1 MKNGARIL
9 VVTVAL
15 AAVTGFAS
23 AQSMISAKSGL
34 IHYVEGRVLL
44 DGQQVAQKFGNFPQ
58 MKENAQLRTE
68 EGRAEVLLTPGVFL
82 RVGENSAFR
91 MVSNQLADTRLEVL
105 NGALLLECAELLKD
119 NAITL
124 LYKDAS
130 ILLRKDGVYR
140 LDTEPPQLR
149 VYDGEALVEQGGQAL
164 MLKKGKLLAF
174 NGIFAAEKFDNNVGD
189 TLFRWAKRRAEYM
202 AMANV
207 SAAKSIRDSGSQW
220 QTSGWRWNPYFGMF
234 TFVPW
239 RGAYNSFW
247 GYRFWSPRQVYM
259 VYAPPMQASS
269 GGGGWDAS
277 RSYNSSLGYS
287 TVPRT
292 SAGTSGTLAT
302 SASAPTTAT
311 SAPSASIPRE
321 SGQAGGRG
329 R

>member
-1 MKNGARIL
+1 MKNQARFLL
-9 VVTVAL
+9 VVLALGAL
-15 AAVTGFAS
+15 AGFAF

-44 DGQQVAQKFGNFPQ
+44 DGQTVEQKFGNFPQ

-91 MVSNQLADTRLEVL
+91 MVSNQLADTRLEGL
-105 NGALLLECAELLKD
+105 GGSLLLECAELLKD

-130 ILLRKDGVYR
+130 ISLRKQGLYR

-149 VYDGEALVEQGGQAL
+149 VYDGEALVEQGGQSL
-164 MLKKGKLLAF
+164 VLKKGKLLAF
-174 NGIFAAEKFDNNVGD
+174 NGLFVAERFNPNVGD
-189 TLFRWAKRRAEYM
+189 VLYRWAKRRAEYV

-207 SAAKSIRDSGSQW
+207 SAAKSIRDSGSRW
-220 QTSGWRWNPYFGMF
+220 QISGWRWNPYFGMF
-234 TFVPW
+234 TYVPW

-247 GYRFWSPRQVYM
+247 GYRYWSPRTVYV
-259 VYAPPMQASS
+259 VYAPPIQVS
-269 GGGGWDAS
+269 GGGWDAG
-277 RSYNSSLGYS
+277 RSYNPNLGYS
-287 TVPRT
+287 TMSHT
-292 SAGTSGTLAT
+292 SAGTSGTLA
-302 SASAPTTAT
+302 SSSSAPTTT
-311 SAPSASIPRE
+311 SSAPAASIPRE
-321 SGQAGGRG
+321 SSSAGGRG